1 MEYKMTRSFLLV
13 AWLLVIFG
21 FVNDAVSAKRLG
33 SGKDVGTQR
42 SATTNQN
49 NTATNTTKPAAPV
62 AAPAPAPA
70 AKPSSWLGPMA
81 GLAAGLGLGWL
92 LGHSGLLGD
101 MGGMS
106 GMISALLMGLLAAGA
121 VMLLIRL
128 WRSRNASPPL
138 QYTPAEPSDNYQSRV
153 SESTGGIAGVQIG
166 SHAGLGRSA
175 PVSADNTIP
184 ADFDVEGFLK
194 QAKMNFL
201 HLQEANDR
209 GDTDML
215 HDVTTSEMFA
225 ALKPEVLANGAEN
238 VKTGGHTEVI
248 SLSASLM
255 EVTTEA
261 GLYWA
266 SVRFAGQI
274 REPQATKAEA
284 FEEIWHLQKSVNGD
298 SGWVLAGIQ
307 QVRLSQQF

>member
-1 MEYKMTRSFLLV
+1 VEYKMIRSFLL
-13 AWLLVIFG
+13 ATWLLVIFG

-42 SATTNQN
+42 SATTNPN

-62 AAPAPAPA
+62 AALAPA

-92 LGHSGLLGD
+92 LGQSGLLGD

-106 GMISALLMGLLAAGA
+106 GMIGALLMGLLAAGA

-128 WRSRNASPPL
+128 WRSRGASPPL
-138 QYTPAEPSDNYQSRV
+138 QYTPAEPADNYQSRV

-166 SHAGLGRSA
+166 SHAGMGRST
-175 PVSADNTIP
+175 PVSANNTIP
-184 ADFDVEGFLK
+184 VDFDVEGFLK

-209 GDTDML
+209 GDADML

-238 VKTGGHTEVI
+238 AKTGGRTEVL

-255 EVTTEA
+255 EVATEA

-266 SVRFAGQI
+266 SVRFSGQL

-284 FEEIWHLQKSVNGD
+284 FEEIWHLQKSVSGD

>member
-1 MEYKMTRSFLLV
+1 MIRPFLLV

-49 NTATNTTKPAAPV
+49 NTATNTTKPTAPVTAPV
-62 AAPAPAPA
+62 AAPA

-92 LGHSGLLGD
+92 LGQSGLLGD

-106 GMISALLMGLLAAGA
+106 GMIGALLMGLLAAGA

-128 WRSRNASPPL
+128 WRSRSASPTL

-166 SHAGLGRSA
+166 SHAGMGRGA

-238 VKTGGHTEVI
+238 VKTGGHTEVL

-255 EVTTEA
+255 EVATEA

-266 SVRFAGQI
+266 SVRFSGQL

>member
-1 MEYKMTRSFLLV
+1 
-13 AWLLVIFG
+13 
-21 FVNDAVSAKRLG
+21 
-33 SGKDVGTQR
+33 
-42 SATTNQN
+42 
-49 NTATNTTKPAAPV
+49 
-62 AAPAPAPA
+62 
-70 AKPSSWLGPMA
+70 MA

-92 LGHSGLLGD
+92 LGQSGLLGD

-106 GMISALLMGLLAAGA
+106 GMIGALLMGLLAAGA

-128 WRSRNASPPL
+128 FRSRSTPQPNGL
-138 QYTPAEPSDNYQSRV
+138 QYASANQQHMGNETVAAPPPSQYVPAESYQPRSNEAAG
-153 SESTGGIAGVQIG
+153 SSGGGIAGVQIG
-166 SHAGLGRSA
+166 SHAGMGRSA
-175 PVSADNTIP
+175 PVTADSSIP

-238 VKTGGHTEVI
+238 AKTGGRTEVL

-255 EVTTEA
+255 EVASEA
-261 GLYWA
+261 GLHWA

-284 FEEIWHLQKSVNGD
+284 FEEIWHLQKPVSGD

-307 QVRLSQQF
+307 QVS

>member
-1 MEYKMTRSFLLV
+1 
-13 AWLLVIFG
+13 
-21 FVNDAVSAKRLG
+21 
-33 SGKDVGTQR
+33 
-42 SATTNQN
+42 
-49 NTATNTTKPAAPV
+49 
-62 AAPAPAPA
+62 
-70 AKPSSWLGPMA
+70 MA

-128 WRSRNASPPL
+128 FRSRSTPQSDGL
-138 QYTPAEPSDNYQSRV
+138 QYASANQHQVGNETVAAPPPSQYVPAESYQPRANETAAGSG
-153 SESTGGIAGVQIG
+153 GGIAGVQIG
-166 SHAGLGRSA
+166 SHAGMGRSA
-175 PVSADNTIP
+175 PVTADSSIP

-238 VKTGGHTEVI
+238 AKTGGRTEVL

-255 EVTTEA
+255 EVATEA
-261 GLYWA
+261 GLHWA

-284 FEEIWHLQKSVNGD
+284 FEEIWHLQKPVHGD

-307 QVRLSQQF
+307 QVS

>member
-1 MEYKMTRSFLLV
+1 MEYKMIRPFLLV

-62 AAPAPAPA
+62 AAPAPA

-106 GMISALLMGLLAAGA
+106 GMIGALLMGLLAAGV

-128 WRSRNASPPL
+128 WRSRSASPTL
-138 QYTPAEPSDNYQSRV
+138 QYTPAESSDNYQSRV

-184 ADFDVEGFLK
+184 ADFDVEGFIK

-274 REPQATKAEA
+274 REPQATRAEA
-284 FEEIWHLQKSVNGD
+284 FEEIWHLQKSVSGD

-307 QVRLSQQF
+307 QVS